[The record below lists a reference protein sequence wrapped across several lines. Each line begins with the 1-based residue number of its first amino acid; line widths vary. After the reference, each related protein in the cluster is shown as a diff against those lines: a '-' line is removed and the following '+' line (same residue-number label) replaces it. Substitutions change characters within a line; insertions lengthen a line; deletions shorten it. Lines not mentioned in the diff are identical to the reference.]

1 LNGEIRR
8 DFCAAIALF
17 ERGIDWR
24 HVQNIQNHALAAWK
38 TAKSAQKTPKT
49 LAKP

>member
-1 LNGEIRR
+1 LNHQIRR
-8 DFCAAIALF
+8 DFCAAMAQF
-17 ERGIDWR
+17 EHGIDCP

-38 TAKSAQKTPKT
+38 TAKSAQKMPKT